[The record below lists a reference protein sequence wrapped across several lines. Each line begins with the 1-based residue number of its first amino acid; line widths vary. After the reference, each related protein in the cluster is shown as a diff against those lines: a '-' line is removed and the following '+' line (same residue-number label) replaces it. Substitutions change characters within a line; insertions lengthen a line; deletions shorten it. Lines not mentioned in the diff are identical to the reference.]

1 MFINFYVIQIS
12 YPRGIKI
19 HVCKILRGFFLRNF
33 FTRDKLSAN
42 KAVVTNIQGQ
52 MVLLKDIFERQ
63 NINKQNFD
71 RNACIYIVLNRLD
84 LPVAAHYNDNG
95 FIF

>member
-1 MFINFYVIQIS
+1 M
-12 YPRGIKI
+12 
-19 HVCKILRGFFLRNF
+19 
-33 FTRDKLSAN
+33 
-42 KAVVTNIQGQ
+42 
-52 MVLLKDIFERQ
+52 LLKDIFERQ

-95 FIF
+95 FIFDRVNLNMVLLLNLNKYRRDQNLQQCTGLLVAHTTLNLRIFDIKSRP